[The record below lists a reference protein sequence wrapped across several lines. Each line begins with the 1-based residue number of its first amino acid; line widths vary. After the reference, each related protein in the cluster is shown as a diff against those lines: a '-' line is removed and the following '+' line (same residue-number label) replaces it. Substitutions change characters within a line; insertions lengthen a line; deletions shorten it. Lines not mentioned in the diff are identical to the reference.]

1 MFFKGFA
8 KKIFKLLTIN
18 RPDVSVIIPVYDVE
32 KYIFEC
38 IDSVLDQTLKNVEII
53 LVDDGSI
60 DLCPQIIDDY
70 GKKDNRIEVI
80 HKKNGGLSSARN
92 AGLKLAR
99 GKYIYYLD
107 ADDYIERNA
116 LESLVSVAETHN
128 LDILLF
134 NAIPFLDSRNKDD
147 IFLKNKANNY
157 QRYYQRTNKSS
168 GIMPGADLF
177 CEMRRKNEHRPSV
190 WMQLTKRDHII
201 KNNLTFYDGILHE
214 DNLYTMKSLM
224 LAKRSMYIP
233 QGLYHR
239 RIRDNS
245 IMTKKEGFANFY
257 GYFITYIETTKFI
270 KNSVFSEN
278 IKIEALNETEAY
290 KRNFLRIWKL
300 LTEDEKTN
308 FLNNLTKEQEIVV
321 KDFILVHET

>member
-1 MFFKGFA
+1 MYLINTLSKT
-8 KKIFKLLTIN
+8 IKLLLKSN
-18 RPDVSVIIPVYDVE
+18 PVVSVIIPIYNVE
-32 KYIFEC
+32 KYIVEC
-38 IDSVLDQTLKNVEII
+38 LDSVINQTLKDIEII

-70 GKKDNRIEVI
+70 GKKDNRIKVI

-134 NAIPFLDSRNKDD
+134 NAIPFLDSRNMDD
-147 IFLKNKANNY
+147 LFLKNKANNY

-190 WMQLTKRDHII
+190 CVQLTKREHII
-201 KNNLTFYDGILHE
+201 KNTLIFYDGILHE
-214 DNLYTMKSLM
+214 DNLYTMKSLL

-233 QGLYHR
+233 RGLYHR

-270 KNSVFSEN
+270 KNRVFSKN
-278 IKIEALNETEAY
+278 IKKEALNETEAY

-300 LTEDEKTN
+300 LTEDEKAK

-321 KDFILVHET
+321 KNFILVHDT